1 MIIMYVALGEYI
13 RCVIVL
19 CIMDVVVYM
28 CSALTRA
35 GREEEALHLLEELAE
50 NAIHETRSLCLSL
63 SLSPT
68 QSLVFTDRCV
78 CCRFEDALLLAS
90 GKVVSEPRQ
99 KRSSWL
105 VLQTLAQLHP
115 SST

>member
-50 NAIHETRSLCLSL
+50 NAIHETRSLSLSL
-63 SLSPT
+63 SLPT

-78 CCRFEDALLLAS
+78 CCRFEDAGHYYWLLAKS
-90 GKVVSEPRQ
+90 CLNHA
-99 KRSSWL
+99 KRDHL
-105 VLQTLAQLHP
+105 G
-115 SST
+115 